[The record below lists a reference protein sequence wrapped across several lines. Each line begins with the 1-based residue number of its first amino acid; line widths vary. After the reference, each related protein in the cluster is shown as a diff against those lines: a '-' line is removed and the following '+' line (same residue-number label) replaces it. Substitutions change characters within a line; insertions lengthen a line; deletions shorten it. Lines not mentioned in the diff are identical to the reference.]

1 MKTFAFLSILLPAAA
16 FGQSLGQLVGPRVA
30 AILGDGVQGGGQGVY
45 LKQVN
50 GPLLAVQ
57 NDRVVFD
64 PANTASIMALLYAM
78 EVLRSGAI
86 TLDTP
91 IARYLNGANSCPNP
105 PQAGGTEPLSTALRE
120 MMWHSDNA
128 RTHAV
133 QSAFQRTGIDKF
145 SQLIGLRV
153 TTQPQIPGCQTPGR
167 TTLGEMGAL
176 WEFVALGNLPT
187 YDRRTFLGLLAGKA
201 QALAE
206 STDYDHIWETDIPN
220 MIRKEAPQGIT
231 QAQMTQYQNT
241 MDLQYKSGAAV
252 LCSQSDCTNVKEDRS
267 LVGVARIPYC
277 SGGLTVAREYVFG
290 VMITGAIDTAWSTG
304 KETAAQRAFN
314 KARAELLRELIRDG
328 MGSCYGGD
336 AVLVTPPPNSPLTSR
351 TTVFSWSNAANATG
365 YRLDIGTVPA
375 GTQLGTIFTTGTNA
389 VVTNLPCN
397 NSVIYARLWTR
408 TTEQYVSPKDY
419 SFRACSQG
427 GPIITDPV
435 PGSTIGSSTVTFK
448 WTAATDADSYRFAM
462 GSTLGGS
469 DLDAAEP
476 ATNNFTTNNLPT
488 DGRVIYV
495 RVQAHTEAGFGP
507 ANDFAFNNLT
517 GSAPAVASVVN
528 AVTKLPNLSPACPAV
543 LTGANFAGDTVVTIS
558 GTRAQVVGTP
568 AGGQLTFIVPS
579 TASTG
584 SRTVVISSGGATSL
598 PFSISLADVSP
609 AVATPLLDAGGSP
622 LAAGRTMKPGETVVL
637 RAVGLG
643 PLGSDGRP
651 LAKYTVEVG
660 GVPAAVTTFTSVADA
675 PGFVQIGIVVPVNAP
690 AGTQQVV
697 VKAGTSVSG
706 GVPLLIAGPAI
717 AGVLNGASFDRGGK
731 VAPGSLVALFG
742 SDLATGDKLGMF
754 PEVVLPGGGVI
765 TIAGVTAPLFDVV
778 ASAGQIN
785 LLVPFEAPTTGTA
798 SVVVTNALGTSSAL
812 QLQMAP
818 AAPGIFRIGD
828 PNNPQRKNAAALV
841 ANTAWRTMPSS
852 MAAALGMPLNCKAG
866 GVNPAAICGE
876 PAAAGDPIQIYVT
889 GLGRAT
895 ANGAPLG
902 NTLRTGDVAPANG
915 IPLYRTVEKP
925 RVTIG
930 GIDADVAFSGIAP
943 GFAGLYQIN
952 VTIPRG
958 APAGDDVPV
967 VIEIGGASD
976 SATIAIRQ

>member
-1 MKTFAFLSILLPAAA
+1 MKTFALLSILLPAAA
-16 FGQSLGQLVGPRVA
+16 YGQTLGQLVGPRVA
-30 AILGDGVQGGGQGVY
+30 AILAEGVQGGGQGLY

-50 GPLLAVQ
+50 GPLLAAQ

-64 PANTASIMALLYAM
+64 PANTVAIMPLLYAM
-78 EVLRSGAI
+78 DVLRSGAI

-91 IARYLNGANSCPNP
+91 VGRYLNGANSCPNP
-105 PQAGGTEPLSTALRE
+105 PQSGGAEPLSTALRE

-128 RTHAV
+128 RTHAI
-133 QSAFQRTGIDKF
+133 QSAFQRSNIDLF
-145 SQLIGLRV
+145 SRQFLRLPT

-167 TTLGEMGAL
+167 TTLGEMGGV
-176 WEFVALGNLPT
+176 WELIALGNLPT
-187 YDRRTFLGLLAGKA
+187 FDRRTFLGLLAGKA

-206 STDYDHIWETDIPN
+206 STDYDHIWDTDIPN
-220 MIRKEAPQGIT
+220 MMRQEAPKGMT
-231 QAQMTQYQNT
+231 QAQVTQYQNS
-241 MDLQYKSGAAV
+241 MDVQYKSGAAV
-252 LCSQSDCTNVKEDRS
+252 LCRQAECTEVAEDRS
-267 LVGVARIPYC
+267 IVGWAKIPYC
-277 SGGLTVAREYVFG
+277 SGVLTQGREYIFG
-290 VMITGAIDTAWSTG
+290 AMITGALDTAWSAG
-304 KETAAQRAFN
+304 KVTAAQRAFN
-314 KARAELLRELIRDG
+314 AGRAELLRELIRDG

-336 AVLVTPPPNSPLTSR
+336 AVLVTPAPNSNLTSR
-351 TTVFSWSNAANATG
+351 TTIFTWSNAVNATG
-365 YRLDIGTVPA
+365 YRLDIGTVPTGA
-375 GTQLGTIFTTGTNA
+375 QLGTIFTTGTNA
-389 VVTNLPCN
+389 VVTNLPCDG
-397 NSVIYARLWTR
+397 SIVYARLWTR
-408 TTEQYVSPKDY
+408 TKDYENPKDY

-427 GPIITDPV
+427 GPIIFDPV
-435 PGSTIGSSTVTFK
+435 PASTISSSTVTFK
-448 WTAATDADSYRFAM
+448 WTAVAGADSYRFNM
-462 GSTLGGS
+462 GSTLGGN
-469 DLDAAEP
+469 DLEAAEP
-476 ATNNFTTNNLPT
+476 PTNSFTTNNLPT
-488 DGRVIYV
+488 DGRTVFV
-495 RVQAHTEAGFGP
+495 RVQAHTATGFGP

-517 GSAPAVASVVN
+517 GAAPAVASIVN

-543 LTGANFAGDTVVTIS
+543 LTGANFAADTTVTLG

-579 TASTG
+579 TAGTG
-584 SRTVVISSGGATSL
+584 ARTVVISSGGATSL
-598 PFSISLADVSP
+598 PFSISLTDASP
-609 AVATPLLDAGGSP
+609 AVVTPLMDAGGSP
-622 LAAGRTMKPGETVVL
+622 LARSVKPGDTVVL

-651 LAKYTVEVG
+651 VAKYGVEVG
-660 GVPAAVTTFTSVADA
+660 GVQASVTTFTTVSDA
-675 PGFVQIGIVVPVNAP
+675 PGFVQIGIVVPANAP
-690 AGTQQVV
+690 SGTQQVV
-697 VKAGTSVSG
+697 VKAGTGVSS

-717 AGVLNGASFDRGGK
+717 AGLLNGASFDRSGK

-742 SDLATGDKLGMF
+742 SDLATGDKLGMY

-798 SVVVTNALGTSSAL
+798 AVVVTNALGTSSAL

-841 ANTAWRTMPSS
+841 ANTAWRAMPSS
-852 MAAALGMPLNCKAG
+852 MAEALGMPQNCKAA

-876 PAAAGDPIQIYVT
+876 PAAANDPIQIYVT
-889 GLGRAT
+889 GMGRAT
-895 ANGAPLG
+895 ANG

-915 IPLYRTVEKP
+915 KPLYRTVETP

-930 GIDADVAFSGIAP
+930 GIDADVSFSGIAP

-958 APAGDDVPV
+958 APAGNDVPV
-967 VIEIGGASD
+967 VIEIGGVSD
-976 SATIAIRQ
+976 SATIAIRP